1 MKLKSSIVSLRI
13 QDPNNISLR
22 EALIKH
28 FAYSIEDISS
38 YDELTPKE
46 KEIISEDLFKE
57 ITYNEE

>member
-1 MKLKSSIVSLRI
+1 MKLKSNIVSLQI

-46 KEIISEDLFKE
+46 KEIISEELFKE
-57 ITYNEE
+57 ITYNE